1 MSVVVSTLEPMRPV
15 TDLERRVAPFEVKS
29 EFQPSGDQPAAI
41 AEISKRIHG
50 GEKDVVLLGATGTG
64 KTATVAWVAEQLQRP
79 VLVMQPNKTLAA
91 QFANELRQLFPDNA
105 VEYFVSYYDY
115 YQPEAY
121 VPQTDTYI
129 EKDSSINEEVER
141 LRHSATNSLLTRR
154 DVIVVSTVSCI
165 YGLGTPQEYVDR
177 MLRLKVGNEMDRDD
191 VLRRLVEIQYTRN
204 DLSFTRGTF
213 RVRGDTLEIF
223 PVYEEHAVRVEFFGD
238 EIERLMTL
246 HPVTGEVLTDDNEVY
261 VFPATHYVA
270 GPARMERAIAGIE
283 AELEEQ
289 VASFEKQG
297 KLLEAQRLR
306 MRTSYDVEMMRQ
318 VGSCS
323 GIENYSMHID
333 GRTRGSA
340 PNCLLDYFPEDFVLV
355 VDESHV
361 AVPQI
366 GGMYEG
372 DMSRKRNLVDHG
384 FRLPSAMDNRPLRWE
399 EFLDRIG
406 QTIYLSATPGDYEIS
421 KGGGID
427 NVVEQIIRPTGLVD
441 PEVIVKPT
449 KGQIDDL
456 MGEINSRVE
465 KNERVL
471 VTTLTKK
478 MSEDLTDYLLENG
491 IRTRYLHSEVD
502 TLKRI
507 ELLRDLRLG
516 EYDVLV
522 GINLLREGLDL
533 PEVSLVAILDADKEG
548 FLRSDKSLIQTIGRA
563 ARNVSGQV
571 VMYADRITPSME
583 LAIDETN
590 RRRAKQVAYN
600 EAHGVDPQP
609 LRKKIAD
616 ITDMLAREDETTQEL
631 LATWQGTGA
640 RGDRSRKAPVPGLSR
655 MGADKVERM
664 HERAPDTAGIPSS
677 DLAELV
683 QQLSEQM
690 HAAAAELQF
699 ELAARLR
706 DEISDLKKELRQMME
721 ATK

>member
-1 MSVVVSTLEPMRPV
+1 MRPV
-15 TDLERRVAPFEVKS
+15 TDLQRTVAPFEVKS
-29 EFQPSGDQPAAI
+29 EYQPAGDQPTAI
-41 AEISKRIHG
+41 AEISERIGG

-64 KTATVAWVAEQLQRP
+64 KTATVAWVAEKLQRP
-79 VLVMQPNKTLAA
+79 VLVLQPNKTLAA

-177 MLRLKVGNEMDRDD
+177 MLRLRVGDEQDRDQ
-191 VLRRLVEIQYTRN
+191 VLRRLVENQYTRN
-204 DLSFTRGTF
+204 DMSFTRGTF

-223 PVYEEHAVRVEFFGD
+223 PVYEEMALRVEFFGD
-238 EIERLMTL
+238 EIERLQVL
-246 HPVTGEVLTDDNEVY
+246 HPITGEVVSEDTELY

-270 GPARMERAIAGIE
+270 GPERMERAIRGIE
-283 AELEEQ
+283 AELDERLAELEQ
-289 VASFEKQG
+289 QG

-306 MRTSYDVEMMRQ
+306 MRTTYDIEMMRQ

-323 GIENYSMHID
+323 GIENYSMHMD

-340 PNCLLDYFPEDFVLV
+340 PNTLLDYFPEDFVLV

-361 AVPQI
+361 AVPQV

-384 FRLPSAMDNRPLRWE
+384 FRLPSAMDNRPLKWE
-399 EFLDRIG
+399 EFLERIG
-406 QTIYLSATPGDYEIS
+406 QTIYLSATPGTYELDRI
-421 KGGGID
+421 GGAE
-427 NVVEQIIRPTGLVD
+427 NAVEQIIRPTGLID
-441 PEVIVKPT
+441 PEVVVKPT

-456 MGEINSRVE
+456 IHEIRTRAE

-478 MSEDLTDYLLENG
+478 MSEDLTDYLLDAG

-533 PEVSLVAILDADKEG
+533 PEVSLVSILDADKEG

-571 VMYADRITPSME
+571 HMYADKITPSME
-583 LAIDETN
+583 AAIDETN

-600 EAHGVDPQP
+600 TEHGIDPQP

-616 ITDMLAREDETTQEL
+616 ITEMLAREDETTQQL
-631 LATWQGTGA
+631 LQTWADVGEKGRA
-640 RGDRSRKAPVPGLSR
+640 GGVKAGSQPVPALSR
-655 MGADKVERM
+655 LHDEL
-664 HERAPDTAGIPSS
+664 PDTAGIPSA
-677 DLAELV
+677 DLAELI
-683 QQLSEQM
+683 QGLTDQM
-690 HAAAAELQF
+690 KTAAAELQF
-699 ELAARLR
+699 EVAARLR
-706 DEISDLKKELRQMME
+706 DEISELKKELRQMME